1 MLTPKKQTVV
11 LPQIQ
16 LMQFGSTNSRR
27 AKYSNAG
34 EWQTNFSSDS
44 DRLITIKFLFLFFKL
59 YRFVLFFSK
68 LLNDIEWLWAS

>member
-27 AKYSNAG
+27 AKYSNPG
-34 EWQTNFSSDS
+34 EWQTLDETNFSSDS
-44 DRLITIKFLFLFFKL
+44 D
-59 YRFVLFFSK
+59 
-68 LLNDIEWLWAS
+68 